1 MVKMRRPVFCA
12 AIVALGMIAVFNA
25 RARADE
31 AIDASRETIIQGVR
45 DDVRRKI
52 RERSETTGETRT
64 ETASEAAKPPAASPP
79 HGNAAPDTPK

>member
-1 MVKMRRPVFCA
+1 MKRPVFCA
-12 AIVALGMIAVFNA
+12 AIVALGMIAVFSA

-52 RERSETTGETRT
+52 RERSETPAESRP
-64 ETASEAAKPPAASPP
+64 EVASEGKPSTAAPA
-79 HGNAAPDTPK
+79 HGEAKPDTPK